1 MELLYPSKKAA
12 PFGLRAMATIA
23 RAGENGLSDVHRALL
38 NAAQKV
44 ILKTELNVDQLSP
57 IEPAELAAHFTDH
70 ALAEQLI
77 RGMVVMSLAEGP
89 STSAQVEKIKGFSKN
104 LGVDEPAVKVIR
116 NLAEENILMF
126 HMDFYRRSHLKD
138 YISNQYRGRG
148 GFLGVVKGIL
158 GVRGLVED
166 RELSG
171 RFYSL
176 EKLPEDSFGKCIF
189 KHYKENGFL
198 FPGEKSGFPMGA
210 VFHDCGHILGGYD
223 TSPEGELK
231 NAAFQAGY
239 RKNKDAFFTFLF
251 AVLIH
256 TAGVNVAP
264 MEMPKL
270 LGRIGQEGLAEEIL
284 KAIER
289 GNAMNTDLG
298 DNWDFWP
305 LVALSLD
312 EVRTRLGVPIDRL
325 SSSNL

>member
-1 MELLYPSKKAA
+1 MELLYPSKDAA

-23 RAGENGLSDVHRALL
+23 RAGANGLSDVHRALL

-44 ILKTELNVDQLSP
+44 ILKTELNLDQLSP
-57 IEPAELAAHFTDH
+57 IEPAELAANFTDH

-77 RGMVVMSLAEGP
+77 RGMVVMSLAEGS
-89 STSAQVEKIKGFSKN
+89 STTAQVDQINGFSKA
-104 LGVDEPAVKVIR
+104 LGVDEPAVKVIYD
-116 NLAEENILMF
+116 LAEENILMF
-126 HMDFYRRSHLKD
+126 RLDFYRRSHIKD
-138 YISNQYRGRG
+138 YIANQYKGHG

-158 GVRGLVED
+158 GFKGLVED
-166 RELSG
+166 KELSE

-176 EKLPEDSFGKCIF
+176 DKLPEDSFGKCIF

-198 FPGEKSGFPMGA
+198 FPGEKGGFPMGA
-210 VFHDCGHILGGYD
+210 VFHDCGHIIGGYD
-223 TSPEGELK
+223 TSPEGELQA
-231 NAAFQAGY
+231 AAFQSGY

-256 TAGVNVAP
+256 TSGVNVAP

-284 KAIER
+284 KAMER

-305 LVALSLD
+305 LTHLPLK
-312 EVRTRLGVPIDRL
+312 EVRNRLGVPAI
-325 SSSNL
+325 NN